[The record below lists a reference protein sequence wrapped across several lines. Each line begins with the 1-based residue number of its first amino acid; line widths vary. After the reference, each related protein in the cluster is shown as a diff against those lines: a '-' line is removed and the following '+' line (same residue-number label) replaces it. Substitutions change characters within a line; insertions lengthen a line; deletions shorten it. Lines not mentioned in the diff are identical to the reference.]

1 MKKILSAIA
10 IISSLL
16 LGGLLLAANSANA
29 YDFDASTG
37 LTTTAEQTGHTKQKL
52 FSDPDNIE
60 KGINSIIGTVLSFL
74 GVLFLVLIIYGGFLW
89 MTARGNDKTVEQAK
103 TIVIDSVIGL
113 AIVSAAY
120 AVSYFVLNVF
130 VSQTMK

>member
-10 IISSLL
+10 IVSSLL
-16 LGGLLLAANSANA
+16 LGGLSLAVDSANA
-29 YDFDASTG
+29 YSFEESTG
-37 LTTTAEQTGHTKQKL
+37 LKTTADQTGHTKQKL
-52 FSDPDNIE
+52 FGSPDNIE
-60 KGINSIIGTVLSFL
+60 TGINSIIGTVLSFL

-103 TIVIDSVIGL
+103 TIVINSVIGL

-130 VSQTMK
+130 VNQTLQ